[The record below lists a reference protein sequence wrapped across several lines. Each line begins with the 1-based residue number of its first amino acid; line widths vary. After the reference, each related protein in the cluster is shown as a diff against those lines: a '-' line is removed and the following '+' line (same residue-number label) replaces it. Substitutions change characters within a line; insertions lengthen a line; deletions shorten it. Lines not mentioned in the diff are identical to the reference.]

1 MITIR
6 NLSNQP
12 HLVDDKSLGVD
23 GEIKVKSVTDEISR
37 LVDKGF
43 VAIVDTESAEAKA
56 KAEAEAKAKAEA
68 EAKAKA
74 EAEAKAKGDAEAK
87 AKAEADNAGQNAGG
101 KKNS

>member
-23 GEIKVKSVTDEISR
+23 SEVKVKAVTDDIRR
-37 LVDKGF
+37 LVEKGF
-43 VAIVDTESAEAKA
+43 VAIVEPASTDAKA

-68 EAKAKA
+68 E
-74 EAEAKAKGDAEAK
+74 
-87 AKAEADNAGQNAGG
+87 NTGQNAGG
-101 KKNS
+101 KKN

>member
-23 GEIKVKSVTDEISR
+23 GEVKVKAVTDDIRR

-43 VAIVDTESAEAKA
+43 VAIVEPETEPVTPPVIT
-56 KAEAEAKAKAEA
+56 
-68 EAKAKA
+68 
-74 EAEAKAKGDAEAK
+74 
-87 AKAEADNAGQNAGG
+87 GQTGG
-101 KKNS
+101 KKN